1 MNEDEKE
8 AIECLELVIDSESDI
23 ETEDLT
29 NKCIIN
35 ILNLIKKQQKKIEKL
50 EDRNKTLEIEFEIKK
65 YCKVNELASD
75 LMFYKNLA
83 RNYQGNCI
91 SKDKIKEKIEEI
103 TSYAYTSVAERDCQD
118 YAIQVLKELLQSGQE
133 SDQEGGQEDE

>member
-1 MNEDEKE
+1 MNEEEKE
-8 AIECLELVIDSESDI
+8 AIECLELVIDNESDI

-29 NKCIIN
+29 NKCIKN

-75 LMFYKNLA
+75 LIFYKNLA

-91 SKDKIKEKIEEI
+91 SKDKIKEIIYPTPENPISIEIQSSVMYKKI
-103 TSYAYTSVAERDCQD
+103 D
-118 YAIQVLKELLQSGQE
+118 ELLGE
-133 SDQEGGQEDE
+133 